1 MRVANREELDRIITE
16 AIKDT
21 LAEELDAQLQE
32 NKIPGGRILN
42 IS

>member
-21 LAEELDAQLQE
+21 AAEELDALLQE
-32 NKIPGGRILN
+32 NKVPGGRILN
-42 IS
+42 I